1 MNFSSKLLENI
12 VYEISQLPGIGRRSA
27 LRLALHILKENPAK
41 ISSLLNSIENFKTK
55 IIFCQKCHNLSDS
68 EICDICLNPKRDSSQ
83 ICVVQDIRDVMAI
96 ENTNQFNGNY
106 HVLNGIISPI
116 DGIGPQDLTISS
128 LIEKV
133 KSEKVKEVIFALSAT
148 MEGDTTTFY
157 INKKI
162 SKFDIIISTIARGVP
177 IGDEIEYADEV
188 TLGRS
193 ILQRVPF
200 SSST

>member
-55 IIFCQKCHNLSDS
+55 IIFCQKCHSLSDS

-96 ENTNQFNGNY
+96 ENTNQFHGNY

>member
-41 ISSLLNSIENFKTK
+41 ISSLVNSIENFKTK
-55 IIFCQKCHNLSDS
+55 IIFCQKCHNISDS

-96 ENTNQFNGNY
+96 ENTNQFHGNY

-177 IGDEIEYADEV
+177 VGDEIEYADEV